1 MADTWVMY
9 TCTVDFTDLVILGL
23 VYGGHKGH
31 ICTAGFIDLMILGP
45 VHGGHVGHVY
55 MYCRLH

>member
-23 VYGGHKGH
+23 V
-31 ICTAGFIDLMILGP
+31 
-45 VHGGHVGHVY
+45 HGGHMGHVCTLGFTDLITLVDTGV
-55 MYCRLH
+55 MYVL